1 MMMMMM
7 MGMPLCW
14 VRVASVLFDAHFLC
28 RKEERVPFELLL
40 LLLLLL
46 VLHTGTRIW
55 WWWCYNR
62 LSSNKSLFH
71 SKTHLPKA

>member
-1 MMMMMM
+1 MMMM
-7 MGMPLCW
+7 PLW
-14 VRVASVLFDAHFLC
+14 VRVVSVLFDAHFLC
-28 RKEERVPFELLL
+28 RKEERDPFELLLL

-46 VLHTGTRIW
+46 VLHTGTRI